1 MSLEPGEPAV
11 GAAVVDASVV
21 VAALIDDGPVGTWAE
36 RVMVD
41 QRLWA
46 PHHLP
51 AEVMSVLRRM
61 VVAERLEDGV
71 ASMARLDLH
80 ALPITFLP
88 LAPFS
93 ERSWDLRRNISVHDA
108 WYVAMAEEMDV
119 PLATLDQRLVRVP
132 GPRCLFLTPPL
143 HS

>member
-1 MSLEPGEPAV
+1 MSPEPGEPAD

-36 RVMVD
+36 RVMVG

-80 ALPITFLP
+80 GLPITFLP

-93 ERSWDLRRNISVHDA
+93 ERSWDLRRNISVYDA
-108 WYVAMAEEMDV
+108 WYVAMAEEMDL
-119 PLATLDQRLVRVP
+119 PLATLDQRLVRAP
-132 GPRCLFLTPPL
+132 GPRCLFLTPAL